1 MTDYILIITIFGVVI
16 LNAVFTYRI
25 LTKKEMN
32 KPLKNSFF
40 LYTYYFPFIGSIIL
54 LLTLNDKKTVKT
66 SE

>member
-1 MTDYILIITIFGVVI
+1 MTDYLLIITIFGVVI

-40 LYTYYFPFIGSIIL
+40 LYTYYLPFIGSIIL